1 MSLERE
7 RWRHCEAFGID
18 EDAKW
23 LQRFWISGDV
33 LQPANPGLLS
43 WAESLG
49 NQAYILI
56 LSEMISEMISAY
68 FTVKRALNEVLWN
81 LLTH

>member
-1 MSLERE
+1 MASKVLN
-7 RWRHCEAFGID
+7 
-18 EDAKW
+18 
-23 LQRFWISGDV
+23 ISGDV

-56 LSEMISEMISAY
+56 LSEMISAY